1 MVCGADVTH
10 PRPGAPE
17 GTPSIAALVASVD
30 KDFVQYP
37 ASMCVQQPDPTKASK
52 EYVVF
57 HSTDLCTNAKE
68 HRMIEDMKEMMTE
81 RLLLY
86 KKKNKVLP
94 EKIILYR
101 DGVSEGQFD
110 LVLQYE
116 LPKIEQAFVA
126 VYGVGAA
133 LPKLSIVICGK
144 RHHARPLP
152 TSAETASDNGNTRP
166 GTVVDKGITDVYR
179 YDFYLQVSVIR
190 LSRQRSTES

>member
-1 MVCGADVTH
+1 
-10 PRPGAPE
+10 
-17 GTPSIAALVASVD
+17 
-30 KDFVQYP
+30 
-37 ASMCVQQPDPTKASK
+37 
-52 EYVVF
+52 
-57 HSTDLCTNAKE
+57 
-68 HRMIEDMKEMMTE
+68 MIEDMKDMMTE

-94 EKIILYR
+94 EKVILFR

-110 LVLQYE
+110 LVLQHE
-116 LPKIEQAFVA
+116 LPEIEKAFVA
-126 VYGVGAA
+126 VYGAGAA

-179 YDFYLQVSVIR
+179 YDFYLQVSAIG
-190 LSRQRSTES
+190 LSRQRGADP